1 LSMNDVIIVL
11 VVFIQ
16 AEQEVV
22 VRLLYVRYRLKW
34 KSQRIYNTYGYNTS
48 KCWKRHP
55 QACDRGHLC
64 HRNRSMCVGL
74 SYFQYSAAPYL
85 HRALGNFGALWIK

>member
-1 LSMNDVIIVL
+1 MSMNDVIIVL
-11 VVFIQ
+11 VFIQ
-16 AEQEVV
+16 AEQEVL
-22 VRLLYVRYRLKW
+22 VRLLDVRYRLKW
-34 KSQRIYNTYGYNTS
+34 KSQRMYNTYGYN

-64 HRNRSMCVGL
+64 HRKRSMCVGL
-74 SYFQYSAAPYL
+74 SYFQHSAAPYL